1 LPCSRFSSATPTSAR
16 GRVRHGRLPRTR
28 LVATPCTS
36 VRRVTSASAR
46 RVCCA
51 WAPALAPGDRL
62 TGQSDCPV
70 RSATFSMNWW
80 RVFGHA
86 EVSRMGQGVGQPRHT
101 RAVLSAQWWDS
112 RAAYGVGMRVIA
124 TFVACAR
131 LLHCPPMSQC
141 SPTTSRGSNDVQN
154 SQPVPWMG
162 SIIIGPHSPSLPAN
176 LQNLAIPIKLNQTEV
191 HDPRMVRAPA
201 YKLPVNCGNSLQSH
215 HLTIRLVDRSDG
227 SLVNHLTIWTAYDLC
242 SR

>member
-1 LPCSRFSSATPTSAR
+1 MLCLGPCACAGCPAHRAIQWPGAKCDFL
-16 GRVRHGRLPRTR
+16 HE
-28 LVATPCTS
+28 LVASFRSRRS
-36 VRRVTSASAR
+36 VSHG
-46 RVCCA
+46 
-51 WAPALAPGDRL
+51 PG
-62 TGQSDCPV
+62 G
-70 RSATFSMNWW
+70 
-80 RVFGHA
+80 
-86 EVSRMGQGVGQPRHT
+86 GQPRHT

-176 LQNLAIPIKLNQTEV
+176 LQNLAIPIKLNQAEG

-227 SLVNHLTIWTAYDLC
+227 SLVNHPTIRTAYDLC